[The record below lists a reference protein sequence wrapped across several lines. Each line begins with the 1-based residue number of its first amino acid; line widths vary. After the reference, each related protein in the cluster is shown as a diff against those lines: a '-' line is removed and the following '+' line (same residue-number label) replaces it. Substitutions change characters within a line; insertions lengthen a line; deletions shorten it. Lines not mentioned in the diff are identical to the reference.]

1 MTMSGRPLLWTR
13 QKAGRL
19 SGWRICSGSTRLM
32 DAHPILNGSL
42 KDIDVYDCEMSE
54 LDAIAR
60 NTGLADR
67 AAIGARQVGLVVEAK
82 HIDRNASRVGAQ
94 ANTIKLSRR
103 PIGVADGVGAVANVR
118 VGHNLAVR
126 VRAIG
131 EPQPASGKFRKD
143 VCVQPSEV
151 GLLGLRLT
159 GEVRL
164 DLLRY
169 IHLTPHASNEL
180 SHAGSDRRRPSIAG
194 VRMDGRQPRT
204 ERPSARACIGR
215 ALVRRDLDATAAP
228 FDNSIDGRLAHHDL
242 QGLVTIHR
250 LRRSKATLSDGQGR
264 GERAPSRYGGDSQ
277 SAYISS
283 GPHPIGRSG
292 FAAEANTHRWITSA
306 VTAAGAQGGSTSAAK
321 KGTTGVSDNGPLSRP
336 PDSWAESRPVR
347 PASGRD
353 GEGI

>member
-1 MTMSGRPLLWTR
+1 
-13 QKAGRL
+13 
-19 SGWRICSGSTRLM
+19 M

-42 KDIDVYDCEMSE
+42 KDIDVYACEVPE

-67 AAIGARQVGLVVEAK
+67 AAMVGRQVGVIVEAK

-103 PIGVADGVGAVANVR
+103 PIGVGDGVGAVANVR

-151 GLLGLRLT
+151 GLLGPGLT

-169 IHLTPHASNEL
+169 IHLAPHASNEL
-180 SHAGSDRRRPSIAG
+180 SHAGSDGRGSSVAG
-194 VRMDGRQPRT
+194 VRADGRQPRT
-204 ERPSARACIGR
+204 ERPSARA
-215 ALVRRDLDATAAP
+215 
-228 FDNSIDGRLAHHDL
+228 
-242 QGLVTIHR
+242 
-250 LRRSKATLSDGQGR
+250 
-264 GERAPSRYGGDSQ
+264 
-277 SAYISS
+277 
-283 GPHPIGRSG
+283 
-292 FAAEANTHRWITSA
+292 
-306 VTAAGAQGGSTSAAK
+306 AAGAGDDRVMLIDHLIYRAPDLARAVADVEERFGVRAQAGGK
-321 KGTTGVSDNGPLSRP
+321 QLGLGTHNALLALGRRHYLELRAPDASPPQPAVPRP
-336 PDSWAESRPVR
+336 FGIDRA
-347 PASGRD
+347 GRSQ
-353 GEGI
+353 ER

>member
-1 MTMSGRPLLWTR
+1 MSRAERPIWDCAEHNPERRGGALIPMSGRPFLWTR

-32 DAHPILNGSL
+32 DAHPMLNGSL

-60 NTGLADR
+60 NTGPADR

-82 HIDRNASRVGAQ
+82 HIDRNARRVGAQ
-94 ANTIKLSRR
+94 ANAIKLSRR
-103 PIGVADGVGAVANVR
+103 PIGVGDGVGAEADVR

-143 VCVQPSEV
+143 MCVQPSEV
-151 GLLGLRLT
+151 GLLGLGLT

-169 IHLTPHASNEL
+169 IHFTPHASNEL
-180 SHAGSDRRRPSIAG
+180 PHAGSDGRRPSIAG

-204 ERPSARACIGR
+204 QRPSARAADR
-215 ALVRRDLDATAAP
+215 ASLDCRGAGILVRR
-228 FDNSIDGRLAHHDL
+228 AHR
-242 QGLVTIHR
+242 T
-250 LRRSKATLSDGQGR
+250 
-264 GERAPSRYGGDSQ
+264 
-277 SAYISS
+277 
-283 GPHPIGRSG
+283 GP
-292 FAAEANTHRWITSA
+292 
-306 VTAAGAQGGSTSAAK
+306 
-321 KGTTGVSDNGPLSRP
+321 
-336 PDSWAESRPVR
+336 
-347 PASGRD
+347 
-353 GEGI
+353 